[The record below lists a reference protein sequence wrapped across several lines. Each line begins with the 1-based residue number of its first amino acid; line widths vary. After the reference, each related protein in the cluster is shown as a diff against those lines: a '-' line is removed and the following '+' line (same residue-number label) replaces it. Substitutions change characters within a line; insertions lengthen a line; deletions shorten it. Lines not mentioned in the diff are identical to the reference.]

1 MQVRFI
7 ISLFIALFV
16 AVFTIK
22 NAGLVDVNL
31 FFKDVKL
38 SQAIVIFISIA
49 LGATIVSLLGINSI
63 WKLKKTN
70 KELQKKLTQTQD
82 ENTVLIARLREK
94 QLDLG
99 SQLKNEGDKDEFK
112 G

>member
-7 ISLFIALFV
+7 VSLFIALFV

-22 NAGLVDVNL
+22 NAGLVNVNL
-31 FFKDVKL
+31 FFKDVEL

-49 LGATIVSLLGINSI
+49 MGATIVSLLGINSI

-70 KELQKKLTQTQD
+70 KELQKKLLQTQD

-94 QLDLG
+94 KENIIVE
-99 SQLKNEGDKDEFK
+99 SNTEEDKDELK
-112 G
+112 R